1 MYIGKSIT
9 FESSLNT
16 FLAMLYN
23 NKRKDIIYPIG
34 LAIVLIAGIL
44 IGVKLKNSPD
54 RTSLTIYPRTDKL
67 TNVLKYVENQYVD
80 TISMG
85 RLVEATIPTL
95 LKHLDPHSV
104 YIPATELKEANEPLE
119 GGFDGIGISFNMP
132 NDTIVVISTIQG
144 GPSEKV
150 GMLAGDRIVTI
161 NDSTVA
167 GRKIDQ
173 NDIVKKLKGPNGT
186 LVRVGVKRAGVDD
199 LIIFEIIRDKIPLY
213 SVDVSYMLTEKVGF
227 IKISKF
233 ARTTYSEF
241 LDAVSRLQKLGMERL
256 VIDLRGNT
264 GGYLD
269 AATNIANEFLPEGK
283 LIVYTQG
290 KARERQN
297 VYSNSKGTCLSTP
310 VAILIDEFAASASE
324 ILAGALQD
332 NDRAVIVGR
341 RSFGKGL
348 VQEQILF
355 SDGSALRLT
364 IARYY
369 TPTGRSIQ
377 KPYSNGS
384 DDYYMDINNRFLHG
398 EFQEQDSIQF
408 ADSLK
413 FITPKGRVVYGGGG
427 IMPDYFVPLD
437 TSGVTPYFNR
447 VANRNL
453 IYRFA
458 FEFTDN
464 HRKDLSKM
472 KDYRE
477 IVKYLEKLDIVEKF
491 VAFARKNGV
500 DPNVQQVKQ
509 SRELIK
515 VQLMASIARN
525 VIDNDGFYPI
535 IRQIDNTLNRAI
547 EIISNDSTAQQFSQA
562 AFSRVNLGI
571 LIQAREKT
579 ANRKDPIA
587 NLV

>member
-1 MYIGKSIT
+1 MY
-9 FESSLNT
+9 E
-16 FLAMLYN
+16 

-34 LAIVLIAGIL
+34 LAVVLIVGIL
-44 IGVKLKNSPD
+44 IGIKLNNTPD
-54 RTSLTIYPRTDKL
+54 RTSLTVYPRADKL
-67 TNVLKYVENQYVD
+67 TSVLEYVENQYVD
-80 TISMG
+80 TVSMSS
-85 RLVEATIPTL
+85 LVETTIPTL

-104 YIPATELKEANEPLE
+104 YIPASELREANEPLE
-119 GGFDGIGISFNMP
+119 GGFDGIGITFNMP

-150 GMLAGDRIVTI
+150 GIQAGDRIVTI

-167 GRKIDQ
+167 GKKIDQ
-173 NDIVKKLKGPNGT
+173 NNIVKLLKGPNGT
-186 LVRVGVKRAGVDD
+186 KVKVGAKREGVEE
-199 LIIFEIIRDKIPLY
+199 LIVFEIIRDKIPLY
-213 SVDVSYMLTEKVGF
+213 SVDISYMLNEKVGF

-241 LDAVSRLQKLGMERL
+241 LEAVSKLQLLGMERL
-256 VIDLRGNT
+256 IIDLRGNT

-269 AATNIANEFLPEGK
+269 AATNIANEFLPDGK

-297 VYSNSKGTCLSTP
+297 IYSNANGSCLTTP

-332 NDRAVIVGR
+332 NDRGVIVGR

-377 KPYSNGS
+377 KPYTNGN
-384 DDYYMDINNRFLHG
+384 DDYFMDINNRFLHG
-398 EFQEQDSIQF
+398 ELQEQDSIQF
-408 ADSLK
+408 SDSLK

-437 TSGVTPYFNR
+437 TSGITPYFNK
-447 VANRNL
+447 VATRNL

-458 FEFTDN
+458 FDFTDS
-464 HRKDLSKM
+464 HRKDLAKM
-472 KDYRE
+472 KDYRQ
-477 IVKYLEKLDIVEKF
+477 IVTFLEKQNVLEKF
-491 VAFARKNGV
+491 IAFARKSGIDS
-500 DPNVQQVKQ
+500 DPQQVKQ
-509 SRELIK
+509 SMELLK
-515 VQLMASIARN
+515 VQVMASIARN
-525 VIDNDGFYPI
+525 IIDNEGFYPI
-535 IRQIDNTLNRAI
+535 IRQVDNTLIKAI
-547 EIISNDSTAQQFSQA
+547 EIISNDSTAQQFSHAGFQKSS
-562 AFSRVNLGI
+562 FEMW
-571 LIQAREKT
+571 IQAREKT
-579 ANRKDPIA
+579 AKRKDVIA